1 MTTLDGKTSEKIELT
16 GSKLS
21 DFTTVHR
28 PKLSDLKSKYK
39 HTADKSFYMK
49 QGDEYQMHVILGDS
63 TYCRIKTEEVFKGNP
78 GDPIV
83 EGTTFGWTVH
93 GGEFQSDECWFSR
106 KVQDCQQLYSLDVL
120 GVEDR
125 GENDQLDVHRDF
137 KENLAKDEHGR
148 YEVKVP

>member
-1 MTTLDGKTSEKIELT
+1 MTSPDGKTSEKIELT

-39 HTADKSFYMK
+39 HTADKGFCMK

-63 TYCRIKTEEVFKGNP
+63 THCRIKTEEVFKGNP

-93 GGEFQSDECWFSR
+93 GGEF
-106 KVQDCQQLYSLDVL
+106 
-120 GVEDR
+120 
-125 GENDQLDVHRDF
+125 
-137 KENLAKDEHGR
+137 
-148 YEVKVP
+148 